1 MHLNTGKRPTKKRE
15 DQNFF
20 PKRSRIK
27 SSMNKAFSIAVLLVY
42 LFTMFSCKSTK
53 EFAGKRRALKK
64 KDDIIQAIQENSL
77 EYDALVLKGGIS
89 VVSKKRKVSFR
100 TQIRIKKDSAIW
112 SSVTFLGIAGAK
124 VLVTNDTM
132 KMVNYKDRNF
142 INEDNSKLIELFKT
156 KLLSLKNLQ
165 ALMTGDQFDLGPVQ
179 KYHVKLIDGQYVIS
193 TLSERKSSKQ
203 WGEKKYQKM
212 EKKLDKKEDKNK
224 PKGQD
229 KIDKKIERR
238 PDKFGGVEATIWA
251 DTATVK
257 VVELRVKDYMFDG
270 GLTAVYSNFK
280 ETEAGVF
287 PMNCNITID
296 SEERIEFN
304 IVYSK
309 VSVEEKVKMP
319 FSIPKKYEKVKM

>member
-1 MHLNTGKRPTKKRE
+1 
-15 DQNFF
+15 
-20 PKRSRIK
+20 
-27 SSMNKAFSIAVLLVY
+27 MNKALSIAVLFVY

-53 EFAGKRRALKK
+53 EVTGKKRALKK
-64 KDDIIQAIQENSL
+64 KDDIILALQENSL
-77 EYDALVLKGGIS
+77 KYDALVLKGGIS
-89 VVSKKRKVSFR
+89 VVSEKRKVSFR
-100 TQIRIKKDSAIW
+100 TQIRLKKDSAMW

-124 VLVTNDTM
+124 VLVTKDTL
-132 KMVNYKDRNF
+132 KMVNYKDRNY
-142 INEDNSKLIELFKT
+142 ISEDNSKLIELFKT

-165 ALMTGDQFDLGPVQ
+165 ALITGDQFDLGPVQ
-179 KYHVKLIDGQYVIS
+179 KFHIKMSEGQYVIS

-212 EKKLDKKEDKNK
+212 EKKQDKKEEKNK

-229 KIDKKIERR
+229 KMDKKIERR
-238 PDKFGGVEATIWA
+238 PDKYGGIEANLWV
-251 DTATVK
+251 DTGTVK
-257 VVELRVKDYMFDG
+257 VVKLKIKDYMFDG
-270 GLTAVYSNFK
+270 GMTAVYSDFR

-296 SEERIEFN
+296 SEDKIEFN